1 MLVIGWGGAGYAVA
15 STAARLGKRVSMA
28 EHGKLG
34 RTCRDFF
41 QRCPIL
47 HSNPSG
53 GALPSRQLCRTTPA
67 HALAVRGSNRR
78 RDHHRGARAG
88 KTAGHNV
95 DDAVM
100 TAEVKTK

>member
-1 MLVIGWGGAGYAVA
+1 MLVIGGGGAGYAVA

-53 GALPSRQLCRTTPA
+53 GALPSGVSAEPCRRMLSLCVGRIVGGIIIEALERGRPPGTTSTT
-67 HALAVRGSNRR
+67 RS
-78 RDHHRGARAG
+78 
-88 KTAGHNV
+88 
-95 DDAVM
+95 
-100 TAEVKTK
+100 